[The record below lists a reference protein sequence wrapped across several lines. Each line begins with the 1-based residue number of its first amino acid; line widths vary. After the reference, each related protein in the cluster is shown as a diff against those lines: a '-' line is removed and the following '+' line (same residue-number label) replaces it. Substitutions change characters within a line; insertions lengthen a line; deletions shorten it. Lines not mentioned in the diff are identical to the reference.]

1 MEKNTNSEIENK
13 IDNDEVQNGTEY
25 RFVRET
31 IIDKKTRFKRG
42 LLKVIAN
49 FILILVVCVVTCF
62 IFINFI
68 NSREKHK
75 DEQISSDTGNENKNT
90 TIEGNSGNEDT
101 GSKSTDDKT
110 GEATTKKDE
119 VETTSEFTEEE
130 KIEKAIANSIIVF
143 KGYNDGNVNTFA
155 GVVLSKSGAIVAVT
169 SIHNVL
175 EAETI
180 SGEVGGLV
188 DIPTNIIAKD
198 DELQIAFIKINKDD
212 IEDREIIEKITVPT
226 ISNVTATEIGTN
238 IKFCGWIENSGMT
251 LLNGK
256 VLSQGITENITDI
269 SYNKYMID
277 VSVSNITDGFVFD
290 GSGNF
295 IAMSV
300 LNENEAG
307 KMNVIDLNGFKTELY
322 SVINRGYATR
332 LGIIGQKV
340 TMEIENLVGE
350 ELPDGMYVT
359 EVKMDSPAYK
369 AGIMVGDIIY
379 KINTTS
385 VENLTDIRKYLD
397 SKQKGDVVTVYL
409 YRNMGTRYNTYTI
422 PVELDERK

>member
-90 TIEGNSGNEDT
+90 TIEDNSGNEDT
-101 GSKSTDDKT
+101 DSKSTDDKT

-188 DIPTNIIAKD
+188 DIPTNVIAKD

-277 VSVSNITDGFVFD
+277 VSVCQ
-290 GSGNF
+290 
-295 IAMSV
+295 
-300 LNENEAG
+300 
-307 KMNVIDLNGFKTELY
+307 Y
-322 SVINRGYATR
+322 
-332 LGIIGQKV
+332 
-340 TMEIENLVGE
+340 
-350 ELPDGMYVT
+350 
-359 EVKMDSPAYK
+359 
-369 AGIMVGDIIY
+369 
-379 KINTTS
+379 
-385 VENLTDIRKYLD
+385 
-397 SKQKGDVVTVYL
+397 
-409 YRNMGTRYNTYTI
+409 
-422 PVELDERK
+422 

>member
-1 MEKNTNSEIENK
+1 
-13 IDNDEVQNGTEY
+13 
-25 RFVRET
+25 
-31 IIDKKTRFKRG
+31 
-42 LLKVIAN
+42 
-49 FILILVVCVVTCF
+49 
-62 IFINFI
+62 
-68 NSREKHK
+68 
-75 DEQISSDTGNENKNT
+75 
-90 TIEGNSGNEDT
+90 
-101 GSKSTDDKT
+101 
-110 GEATTKKDE
+110 
-119 VETTSEFTEEE
+119 
-130 KIEKAIANSIIVF
+130 
-143 KGYNDGNVNTFA
+143 
-155 GVVLSKSGAIVAVT
+155 
-169 SIHNVL
+169 
-175 EAETI
+175 
-180 SGEVGGLV
+180 
-188 DIPTNIIAKD
+188 
-198 DELQIAFIKINKDD
+198 
-212 IEDREIIEKITVPT
+212 
-226 ISNVTATEIGTN
+226 
-238 IKFCGWIENSGMT
+238 
-251 LLNGK
+251 
-256 VLSQGITENITDI
+256 
-269 SYNKYMID
+269 
-277 VSVSNITDGFVFD
+277 
-290 GSGNF
+290 
-295 IAMSV
+295 MSV